1 MSYQR
6 RDSRGFR
13 EEQESEFKEEVIHI
27 NRVAKVVK
35 GGRKFNFTALVAVG
49 DGKERVGLGYGR
61 AGEVVDAIKK
71 GVDEAKRNMLTV
83 HKHGTTIPYEIR
95 SNFCASTTLLRPAA
109 KGHGII
115 AGGSARAILAL
126 AGLEDV
132 TAKFIGS
139 TNPVNCARATFQAL
153 QMIEAPEH
161 ILRLR
166 KGEKVDKHGKF
177 VSEVKRDMAAAAIE
191 QFTAEEA
198 QAKHD
203 AEEAISK
210 PAKPAVKPEA
220 AEAAAPEPQVQP
232 AEIASAGDPGAG
244 DNADSADIDE
254 ENE

>member
-1 MSYQR
+1 MGYQR
-6 RDSRGFR
+6 RESRGFR

-71 GVDEAKRNMLTV
+71 GVDEAKRNLLTV
-83 HKHGTTIPYEIR
+83 YKEGTTIPYEIK
-95 SNFCASTTLLRPAA
+95 SDFCSSTTLLRPAA

-139 TNPVNCARATFQAL
+139 TNPVNCARATFEAL
-153 QMIEAPEH
+153 KMIQSPER

-177 VSEVKRDMAAAAIE
+177 VSEVKKEQAAQAIE
-191 QFTAEEA
+191 EFSAEEK
-198 QAKHD
+198 QAATKGQD
-203 AEEAISK
+203 EG
-210 PAKPAVKPEA
+210 
-220 AEAAAPEPQVQP
+220 EAAA
-232 AEIASAGDPGAG
+232 EIKKAPGASADRARPVPATDRGAVDLDAKG
-244 DNADSADIDE
+244 QGEEDFDE
-254 ENE
+254 EDE

>member
-1 MSYQR
+1 MGYQR
-6 RDSRGFR
+6 RENRGFR
-13 EEQESEFKEEVIHI
+13 EEPESEFKEEVIHI

-71 GVDEAKRNMLTV
+71 GVDEAKRNMLNV
-83 HKHGTTIPYEIR
+83 YKEGTTIPYEIK
-95 SNFCASTTLLRPAA
+95 SVYCSSTTLLRPAA

-153 QMIEAPEH
+153 KMIVPPER
-161 ILRLR
+161 IMRLR

-177 VSEVKRDMAAAAIE
+177 VSEVKKEQAEQAIE
-191 QFTAEEA
+191 EFTAEEQ
-198 QAKHD
+198 QAKEP
-203 AEEAISK
+203 AEST
-210 PAKPAVKPEA
+210 PDQ
-220 AEAAAPEPQVQP
+220 AAAPAAAKPEDGDQGVSSPQSVTG
-232 AEIASAGDPGAG
+232 ESVDSSGTDG
-244 DNADSADIDE
+244 DNKE
-254 ENE
+254 EA

>member
-6 RDSRGFR
+6 RDNRGFR

-83 HKHGTTIPYEIR
+83 NKQGTTIPYEIR
-95 SNFCASTTLLRPAA
+95 SDYCASTTLLRPAA

-115 AGGSARAILAL
+115 AGGSARAILTL

-153 QMIEAPEH
+153 KMIQSPER

-177 VSEVKRDMAAAAIE
+177 FFEVKKAKAAEAIE
-191 QFTAEEA
+191 QFTAEEE
-198 QAKHD
+198 QAKRD
-203 AEEAISK
+203 AEDAAVRPGKDVNK
-210 PAKPAVKPEA
+210 PKA
-220 AEAAAPEPQVQP
+220 AAEQARPEAAAPADFTVPDAVVASE
-232 AEIASAGDPGAG
+232 AEHG
-244 DNADSADIDE
+244 DIDE
-254 ENE
+254 EKE

>member
-6 RDSRGFR
+6 REGRGFR

-49 DGKERVGLGYGR
+49 DGKSRVGLGYGR

-71 GVDEAKRNMLTV
+71 GVDEAKRNMFTV
-83 HKHGTTIPYEIR
+83 YKEGTTIPYEIK
-95 SNFCASTTLLRPAA
+95 SVYCSSTMLLRPAA

-115 AGGSARAILAL
+115 AGGSARPILTL

-153 QMIEAPEH
+153 KMIQSPDH

-177 VSEVKRDMAAAAIE
+177 VSETMKSAAEDAIAE
-191 QFTAEEA
+191 FSAEEEA
-198 QAKHD
+198 AKRET
-203 AEEAISK
+203 EERLSK
-210 PAKPAVKPEA
+210 PKSATEQPPV
-220 AEAAAPEPQVQP
+220 AEAKEQGITADEAPPQTDNSDNVTE
-232 AEIASAGDPGAG
+232 AEK
-244 DNADSADIDE
+244 E
-254 ENE
+254 